1 MYEND
6 NRGQVP
12 GQNDAVVS
20 LVLGI
25 LSVVL
30 WFFGYSSIL
39 SVVLGVVGLV
49 YASKSK
55 QRGFDGGI
63 RTAGFVLSL
72 IGVIG
77 GADGRRLCVHRLHR
91 LRRRHWRARRQHL
104 LLTRSDTPDSV

>member
-55 QRGFDGGI
+55 RLGFQGGI

-77 GADGRRLCVHRLHR
+77 GAFVFIACIACVGAIGALG
-91 LRRRHWRARRQHL
+91 
-104 LLTRSDTPDSV
+104 VNIYY

>member
-77 GADGRRLCVHRLHR
+77 GAIVFVACIACVGAIGALG
-91 LRRRHWRARRQHL
+91 
-104 LLTRSDTPDSV
+104 VNIYY

>member
-1 MYEND
+1 MYDND
-6 NRGQVP
+6 DRGGQVP

-30 WFFGYSSIL
+30 WFFGYSSFL
-39 SVVLGVVGLV
+39 SIVLGVLGLV

-55 QRGFDGGI
+55 RLGFNGGI

-72 IGVIG
+72 IGVTG
-77 GADGRRLCVHRLHR
+77 GAIVFIACVACVGVISALG
-91 LRRRHWRARRQHL
+91 
-104 LLTRSDTPDSV
+104 VNIYY

>member
-55 QRGFDGGI
+55 QRGFDG

-77 GADGRRLCVHRLHR
+77 GAFVFIACIACVGAIGALG
-91 LRRRHWRARRQHL
+91 
-104 LLTRSDTPDSV
+104 VNIYY

>member
-6 NRGQVP
+6 DRQQMP

-30 WFFGYSSIL
+30 WLFSLSCFFSI
-39 SVVLGVVGLV
+39 VLGVLGLV

-77 GADGRRLCVHRLHR
+77 GAFVFIACIACIGAIGALGVNIYY
-91 LRRRHWRARRQHL
+91 
-104 LLTRSDTPDSV
+104 

>member
-1 MYEND
+1 MYDND
-6 NRGQVP
+6 DRGGQVP

-30 WFFGYSSIL
+30 WFFGYSSFL
-39 SVVLGVVGLV
+39 SIVLGVLGLV

-55 QRGFDGGI
+55 RLGFNGGI

-72 IGVIG
+72 IGVTG
-77 GADGRRLCVHRLHR
+77 GAIVFIACVGVISALG
-91 LRRRHWRARRQHL
+91 
-104 LLTRSDTPDSV
+104 VNIYY

>member
-6 NRGQVP
+6 DRQQMP

-30 WFFGYSSIL
+30 WLFSLSCFFSI
-39 SVVLGVVGLV
+39 VLGVLGLV

-77 GADGRRLCVHRLHR
+77 GAFVFIACIACVGAIGALG
-91 LRRRHWRARRQHL
+91 
-104 LLTRSDTPDSV
+104 VNIYY